1 MPGQPQRA
9 TAGAAQPFDGV
20 LSERHTSSEGAEYV
34 RLTFGMGDDGGEGEV
49 PDPSS
54 VVDAEFL
61 FPAGAFQHPARQ
73 TAHITDSALEIFIIT
88 NIALHFLIL
97 CRLLGPDLENKGV
110 EWWEL
115 HLVLA
120 QIRML
125 CILRGPH
132 HVVLGRGGRRSSGGQ
147 LAFYISLCV
156 FALLT
161 SVATPQPRT

>member
-20 LSERHTSSEGAEYV
+20 LSERHTSGEGAEYV
-34 RLTFGMGDDGGEGEV
+34 RLTFGMGAGGEGEV

-61 FPAGAFQHPARQ
+61 FPAGAFQLPARQ
-73 TAHITDSALEIFIIT
+73 TAHIADSVLEDFRITD
-88 NIALHFLIL
+88 IALHFLIL
-97 CRLLGPDLENKGV
+97 CSLLGPNLENTGV

-115 HLVLA
+115 YLVLA

-132 HVVLGRGGRRSSGGQ
+132 HVVLGRGGRRSFGGD
-147 LAFYISLCV
+147 LAFDISRCV
-156 FALLT
+156 
-161 SVATPQPRT
+161 